1 VPPDVL
7 QNLPR
12 VPVLGRKAAGAKAE
26 AEAKHARRAETRYIS
41 LVTAVQRCGNG
52 RCDAFRVRG
61 MFVGIDFFVP

>member
-41 LVTAVQRCGNG
+41 LVTAERCGNG
-52 RCDAFRVRG
+52 RCMTPFE
-61 MFVGIDFFVP
+61 FVACSWIDFFVP

>member
-1 VPPDVL
+1 MPPDVL

-41 LVTAVQRCGNG
+41 LVTAVQRAAETE
-52 RCDAFRVRG
+52 DV
-61 MFVGIDFFVP
+61 